1 MTLRLSN
8 FEQQIDPKI
17 LQRGYEYFKDGCV
30 TDVDDL
36 GDGDY
41 EATVEGSETYTVS
54 LHIEGDEVTDYE
66 CDCPYDWGPVC
77 KHVAAVLFYLQ
88 KDLLETEEP
97 SQKKK
102 RSKPK
107 KESEAAQFKQ
117 LLTQLSADELKA
129 FLSDVCAQDK
139 SLRRLFITKHI
150 SRLYPE
156 SKELYDKQVEKL
168 IETYTDRDGFIGYHE
183 SSQLGSAVYELVE
196 DAKRCVEAGK
206 KQKALYMS
214 EAIIEGMIQ
223 VIDYADDSNGEIG
236 GCLEEAFEVLEEL
249 AQADLDKSLH
259 TEMFRWLL
267 QHYKAKTMKGWDW
280 HNDLMRIAISMV
292 KTEAEKKRIRTD
304 LEQIKPTGECWD
316 WDYEHTQDLKLQL
329 IRQTE
334 DEAAVLR
341 FMEANLDN
349 SDFRKELLEKAMR
362 EKDYDRAE
370 QLANEGVEK
379 DKEKAP
385 GLAEDWR
392 DYLLQIYQATH
403 RTEKV
408 INLARHFFVD
418 RSGRHQPRE
427 SYYKLLKSLIP
438 QEQWQKYVDDLIAD
452 INKKSR
458 WDWDYERTAEIYIWE
473 EQWDNLFDLLR
484 KYPSF
489 YRIEE
494 AEKYLADD
502 HAEDLAMMYRNL
514 IIDYM
519 PDHVGRDHYQMVCKY
534 LRRMAKLGYKPM
546 ALELAASLKAQ
557 YRNRRALLEELARVF

>member
-139 SLRRLFITKHI
+139 SLRRLFIAKHI

-206 KQKALYMS
+206 KQKALYIS

-223 VIDYADDSNGEIG
+223 VIDYAHDSNGEIG
-236 GCLEEAFEVLEEL
+236 G
-249 AQADLDKSLH
+249 
-259 TEMFRWLL
+259 
-267 QHYKAKTMKGWDW
+267 
-280 HNDLMRIAISMV
+280 
-292 KTEAEKKRIRTD
+292 
-304 LEQIKPTGECWD
+304 
-316 WDYEHTQDLKLQL
+316 
-329 IRQTE
+329 
-334 DEAAVLR
+334 
-341 FMEANLDN
+341 
-349 SDFRKELLEKAMR
+349 
-362 EKDYDRAE
+362 
-370 QLANEGVEK
+370 
-379 DKEKAP
+379 
-385 GLAEDWR
+385 
-392 DYLLQIYQATH
+392 
-403 RTEKV
+403 
-408 INLARHFFVD
+408 
-418 RSGRHQPRE
+418 
-427 SYYKLLKSLIP
+427 
-438 QEQWQKYVDDLIAD
+438 
-452 INKKSR
+452 
-458 WDWDYERTAEIYIWE
+458 
-473 EQWDNLFDLLR
+473 
-484 KYPSF
+484 
-489 YRIEE
+489 
-494 AEKYLADD
+494 
-502 HAEDLAMMYRNL
+502 
-514 IIDYM
+514 
-519 PDHVGRDHYQMVCKY
+519 
-534 LRRMAKLGYKPM
+534 
-546 ALELAASLKAQ
+546 
-557 YRNRRALLEELARVF
+557 